1 LKIKE
6 YLLSLLFLTSL
17 SYSQSLYK
25 ENTKIN
31 DSVDYFLEVAIFNK
45 DDKKSFNKAII
56 YSEKAIEYAKEN
68 NLNEKLGDCYLVL
81 GSIYFDLNKIDSAIE
96 NFIRSINYY
105 NKKEKS
111 TNLAL
116 AYYNLGNCYLV
127 KNKTDLS
134 EIYFNKSAQ
143 LYKQFNFSDAIDL
156 INLQK
161 GIIEKKKNNF
171 SDAELIFKKIII
183 DVVNEDFVD
192 TKVEAFFQLG
202 QIAFIKK
209 DTDKSIQYFETAL
222 KTNRAG
228 NRNNSLEI
236 KTLKELSKVYKS
248 INKFEKANFYLE
260 EYATI
265 LDSIGSNFNNLI
277 SENTFDE
284 IKFDKQLQTIEQLD
298 KEKKSQQRTLRF
310 SKLISILSIALISIL
325 SLLSL
330 SLYKNNKIRISTNK
344 LLKNKNKELIAQKEK
359 VELASKARSK
369 FLATVSHELRTPLN
383 AINGITY
390 LLLQEKPKAS
400 QIQYLKSLEFSGNY
414 LLNFI
419 NDILEINRLES
430 NKVLN
435 EEINFNIVELVDN
448 IKTSFNEFILEN
460 NVDFHTE
467 IDNSI
472 NHNLIGDPTKLSQVL
487 INLVN
492 NAIKF
497 SKNGEVWITINKTF
511 ETKDEAILFFEI
523 KDNGIGIP
531 LDKQDGIF
539 DSFSQGSV
547 EINRTYGGTGLG
559 LSIVKKI
566 LEIMGSQIKLNSD
579 GKNGSTFSFS
589 ITFKKA
595 HKISKEFEKLKPKV
609 EFETSNKKILLVE
622 DNKINQ
628 MITQKMLE
636 KKNIS
641 CVIIDNGEDAVEH
654 MRKNSYDLILMDVHL
669 PGINGTEATEEIRK
683 FNSTVPI
690 IALTAISLNENR
702 EMLLSY
708 GMNEV
713 ITKPFL
719 PEKFYEIVTEYLT
732 NKKE

>member
-81 GSIYFDLNKIDSAIE
+81 GSVHFDLNKTDNAIE
-96 NFIRSINYY
+96 NFIRSINHY

-116 AYYNLGNCYLV
+116 AYYNLGNCYLI

-325 SLLSL
+325 S
-330 SLYKNNKIRISTNK
+330 
-344 LLKNKNKELIAQKEK
+344 
-359 VELASKARSK
+359 
-369 FLATVSHELRTPLN
+369 
-383 AINGITY
+383 
-390 LLLQEKPKAS
+390 
-400 QIQYLKSLEFSGNY
+400 
-414 LLNFI
+414 
-419 NDILEINRLES
+419 
-430 NKVLN
+430 
-435 EEINFNIVELVDN
+435 
-448 IKTSFNEFILEN
+448 
-460 NVDFHTE
+460 
-467 IDNSI
+467 
-472 NHNLIGDPTKLSQVL
+472 
-487 INLVN
+487 
-492 NAIKF
+492 
-497 SKNGEVWITINKTF
+497 
-511 ETKDEAILFFEI
+511 
-523 KDNGIGIP
+523 
-531 LDKQDGIF
+531 
-539 DSFSQGSV
+539 
-547 EINRTYGGTGLG
+547 
-559 LSIVKKI
+559 
-566 LEIMGSQIKLNSD
+566 
-579 GKNGSTFSFS
+579 
-589 ITFKKA
+589 
-595 HKISKEFEKLKPKV
+595 
-609 EFETSNKKILLVE
+609 
-622 DNKINQ
+622 
-628 MITQKMLE
+628 
-636 KKNIS
+636 
-641 CVIIDNGEDAVEH
+641 
-654 MRKNSYDLILMDVHL
+654 
-669 PGINGTEATEEIRK
+669 
-683 FNSTVPI
+683 
-690 IALTAISLNENR
+690 
-702 EMLLSY
+702 
-708 GMNEV
+708 
-713 ITKPFL
+713 
-719 PEKFYEIVTEYLT
+719 
-732 NKKE
+732 

>member
-1 LKIKE
+1 
-6 YLLSLLFLTSL
+6 
-17 SYSQSLYK
+17 
-25 ENTKIN
+25 
-31 DSVDYFLEVAIFNK
+31 LEVAIFNK

-511 ETKDEAILFFEI
+511 ETKDEAIIFFEI

>member
-1 LKIKE
+1 MKIKE

-81 GSIYFDLNKIDSAIE
+81 GSVHFDLNKTDNAIE

-511 ETKDEAILFFEI
+511 ETKDEAIIFFEI